1 MRSSWG
7 EAGTEET
14 VELYLSSLTSC
25 CASQNDPARAMMYLG
40 KGLELAEGLGNL
52 DLKATML
59 CNMGNVLMQAR

>member
-1 MRSSWG
+1 
-7 EAGTEET
+7 
-14 VELYLSSLTSC
+14 
-25 CASQNDPARAMMYLG
+25 MMYLG